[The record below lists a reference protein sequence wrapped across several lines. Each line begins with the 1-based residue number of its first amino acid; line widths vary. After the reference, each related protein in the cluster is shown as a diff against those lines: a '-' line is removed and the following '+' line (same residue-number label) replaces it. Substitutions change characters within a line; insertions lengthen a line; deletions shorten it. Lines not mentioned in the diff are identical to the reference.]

1 MPSVDVELVIPV
13 HNERLV
19 LATNV
24 ARVHA
29 FLREQAGFSWS
40 IVIAENAST
49 DGTLAL
55 AAALASELPGV
66 RVTHRSAPGRG
77 GALRDAWLASAAAVV
92 AYMDVDLSTD
102 LACFPRLIEP
112 VLAGSVDIA
121 IGSRLVPGATTVR
134 GRKREFIS
142 RAYNAVLHA
151 TLRTG
156 FADAQC
162 GFKAAR
168 TDVVQELLPYVA
180 DDGWFFDTELLV
192 LAERL
197 GFDVCEVPVTWVD
210 DPDSRVRIL
219 ATARADLRG
228 VVRMSRQRPWRDV
241 PINRPSN
248 SEQIAKSSRA
258 APAPRRPLQPQ
269 PQPLPPTGGAG

>member
-13 HNERLV
+13 HNERVV

-29 FLREQAGFSWS
+29 FLSEQAAFTWS
-40 IVIAENAST
+40 IVIAENASS
-49 DGTLAL
+49 DGTPAIADGIAEQLT
-55 AAALASELPGV
+55 SV
-66 RVTHRSAPGRG
+66 RVTHLVEPGRG
-77 GALRDAWLASAAAVV
+77 RALRDAWLASDAAVV

-102 LACFPRLIEP
+102 LEGFPRLVEP
-112 VLAGSVDIA
+112 LLSGQTDVA

-134 GRKREFIS
+134 GPKREFIS
-142 RAYNAVLHA
+142 RAYNAVLHT

-162 GFKAAR
+162 GFKALRSDVAR
-168 TDVVQELLPYVA
+168 QLLPYVV

-197 GFDVCEVPVTWVD
+197 GLRVREVPVTWVD

-219 ATARADLRG
+219 PTARADLRG
-228 VVRMSRQRPWRDV
+228 VVRMLRERPWREV
-241 PINRPSN
+241 ALTLPSS
-248 SEQIAKSSRA
+248 SERIAK
-258 APAPRRPLQPQ
+258 
-269 PQPLPPTGGAG
+269 